1 MDVERFAQHA
11 REILMLG
18 IPGTPFTLGKLGVLF
33 FLLGVLFYVNR
44 RFTRWVVDS
53 LLARRHLDIGVQT
66 AVGTL
71 VRYAVATIGVVVILE
86 AVGIDLS
93 AFAVLAGAVGVGL
106 GFGLQNVTSNFVSGL
121 IILIERPIKVGD
133 RVEIGGVSGEVRRI
147 GARAT
152 TVVTDENIAMIVP
165 NSQFI
170 SERVTNWSHTGQLT
184 AFVVRVRLGWNAD
197 PELVRRLL
205 LETAAEHP
213 HVLGEPAPEVE
224 LIDLRNGLL
233 FALQVWSNQYL
244 QNEARLK
251 SDLNFAI
258 REKLGEHDIE
268 APARGTRE
276 PDRRASLGR
285 Y

>member
-1 MDVERFAQHA
+1 M
-11 REILMLG
+11 
-18 IPGTPFTLGKLGVLF
+18 
-33 FLLGVLFYVNR
+33 
-44 RFTRWVVDS
+44 VDS

-71 VRYAVATIGVVVILE
+71 VRYAVATIGVIVILE

-121 IILIERPIKVGD
+121 IILIERPVKVGD
-133 RVEIGGVSGEVRRI
+133 RVEIGGIRGEVRRI

-184 AFVVRVRLGWNAD
+184 AFVVRVRLGWNTDA
-197 PELVRRLL
+197 ELVRRLL
-205 LETAAEHP
+205 LEVATEHA
-213 HVLGEPAPEVE
+213 HVLNEPAPEVE
-224 LIDLRNGLL
+224 LLDLRNGLQ

-244 QNEARLK
+244 QNETRLK
-251 SDLNFAI
+251 SELNFAI
-258 REKLGEHDIE
+258 REKLGDHGIE
-268 APARGTRE
+268 AAARGSRE
-276 PDRRASLGR
+276 PDRSTSLGR
-285 Y
+285 H